1 VSSNRFDP
9 LDENE
14 REWLRSSR
22 RARARRAWFTVG
34 TIAVVLALLV
44 WVVIVLLPSS
54 GRNSGNGG
62 NGGNGGGGGRNTPA
76 GTTVEDRVLA
86 DSKRALQDWGRFG
99 VTGDLNTVK
108 ASFWTQGPQYKQL
121 AREAPKYRQH
131 PLGPPPYQ
139 FVLTGAPQ
147 VLPAGNDQRIVRG
160 VVTTS
165 RPGQPT
171 RSFRW
176 DLYMRRDAGA
186 GGRWRIWIVANTP
199 GR

>member
-34 TIAVVLALLV
+34 SIAIVLALLV
-44 WVVIVLLPSS
+44 WLVVILLPSGGRSDRGTDS
-54 GRNSGNGG
+54 GRN
-62 NGGNGGGGGRNTPA
+62 PPV

-86 DSKRALQDWGRFG
+86 DSKRALQDWGKFG
-99 VTGDLNTVK
+99 VSGDLNAVK
-108 ASFWTQGPQYKQL
+108 ASFWTQGPQYKL
-121 AREAPKYRQH
+121 LTREAPQLRQR

-147 VLPAGNDQRIVRG
+147 VLPAGSDQRIVRG

-165 RPGQPT
+165 RTGQPT
-171 RSFRW
+171 RTFRW
-176 DLYMRRDAGA
+176 DLYMRRDARA
-186 GGRWRIWIVANTP
+186 GGRWRVWTVANTP

>member
-1 VSSNRFDP
+1 MSSNRFDP

-22 RARARRAWFTVG
+22 RARSRRGWFTVG
-34 TIAVVLALLV
+34 AIALVLALLV
-44 WVVIVLLPSS
+44 WLVIILLPS
-54 GRNSGNGG
+54 GGG
-62 NGGNGGGGGRNTPA
+62 NGERAGNAPA
-76 GTTVEDRVLA
+76 STTVEDRVLA
-86 DSKRALQDWGRFG
+86 DSRRALQDWGKFG
-99 VTGDLNTVK
+99 VSGDLNTVK
-108 ASFWTQGPQYKQL
+108 GSFWRQGPQYKQL
-121 AREAPKYRQH
+121 TREAPQLRRD
-131 PLGPPPYQ
+131 PLGPPAYK

-171 RSFRW
+171 RSYRW
-176 DLYMRRDAGA
+176 DMYMRRDATA
-186 GGRWRIWIVANTP
+186 GGRWRVWTVANTP